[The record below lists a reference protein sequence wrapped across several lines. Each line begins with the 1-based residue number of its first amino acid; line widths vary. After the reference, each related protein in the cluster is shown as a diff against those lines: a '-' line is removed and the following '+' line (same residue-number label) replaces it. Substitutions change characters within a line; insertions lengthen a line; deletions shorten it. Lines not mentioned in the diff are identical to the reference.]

1 MNNANKS
8 GFTIIEVSIL
18 LVIFLI
24 VAFLVAP
31 LSLDDTRIAKNISR
45 WRGVQGDFVN
55 IFYSINTNKN
65 QDKTEFKELF
75 MNVMENDIKNDTK
88 TYRINFMNGSFPND
102 YYRFKDYKNTY
113 SNATLAVKLFD
124 EPQDDV
130 YGLLMYDVN
139 GKSAPNIWGKDVF
152 GMKIYAN
159 RLEPFCKEKSISEQ
173 KQDCSK
179 NGSGL
184 CCSGYYLMGGNFD

>member
-1 MNNANKS
+1 MNKK

-31 LSLDDTRIAKNISR
+31 LSLDDTRLAKNISR

-55 IFYSINTNKN
+55 IFYSINTNKDGSDFN
-65 QDKTEFKELF
+65 EHF
-75 MNVMENDIKNDTK
+75 MKVLESDIKNDTK
-88 TYRINFMNGSFPND
+88 TYRITFMNGSFPND
-102 YYRFKDYKNTY
+102 YYRFKEYKNTY
-113 SNATLAVKLFD
+113 SNATLAIKLFD
-124 EPQDDV
+124 TPQDNV

-139 GKSAPNIWGKDVF
+139 GKSAPNTWGKDVF
-152 GMKIYAN
+152 GMKIYEN
-159 RLEPFCKEKSISEQ
+159 KFEPFCKEKSISEQ
-173 KQDCSK
+173 KLDCSK

-184 CCSGYYLMGGNFD
+184 CCSSYYLMGGNFD